1 MSATRSQATQAVAIP
16 RSPGIEFR
24 SEAWRAYFEANAS
37 DRAEIGWETGIQ
49 VEPALRE
56 PLIRSLQRFQV
67 GESGDGKHL
76 RRSAAQT
83 GDADY
88 QQAIAP
94 FIAEEQEHSRLLA
107 HAIDGMDGRL
117 LTYHWSDIAFVAIR
131 RLMGLKLELMVLLVA
146 EMIARCHYRT
156 LHDGTRDSVLRSAV
170 AQIMRDEVG
179 HVRFHCDYLH
189 HAFRDYSG
197 PARFAIR
204 ASWRLIYRV
213 TCLVVIYDHRNVI
226 AACGVSRRAFWRD
239 CGAILDDAVTRIF
252 GTFED

>member
-1 MSATRSQATQAVAIP
+1 MSVTRTQTTQAVAIP

-24 SEAWRAYFEANAS
+24 AEAWHAYFESNAS
-37 DRAEIGWETGIQ
+37 DRAEIAWEAGVR

-56 PLIRSLQRFQV
+56 PLIHSLQRFQV

-76 RRSAAQT
+76 RRSAARA
-83 GDADY
+83 GDGDY
-88 QQAIAP
+88 QRAIAL

-107 HAIDGMDGRL
+107 NAIDGMDGRL
-117 LTYHWSDIAFVAIR
+117 LSFHWSDIAFVAIR

-146 EMIARCHYRT
+146 EMIARSYYRT
-156 LHDGTRDSVLRSAV
+156 LHDGTRDPVLRSAF

-204 ASWRLIYRV
+204 AGWRLIYRAA
-213 TCLVVIYDHRNVI
+213 CLVVIYDHRS
-226 AACGVSRRAFWRD
+226 VSRRAFWRD
-239 CGAILDDAVTRIF
+239 CGAIFDDAATRIF
-252 GTFED
+252 GTFEPD